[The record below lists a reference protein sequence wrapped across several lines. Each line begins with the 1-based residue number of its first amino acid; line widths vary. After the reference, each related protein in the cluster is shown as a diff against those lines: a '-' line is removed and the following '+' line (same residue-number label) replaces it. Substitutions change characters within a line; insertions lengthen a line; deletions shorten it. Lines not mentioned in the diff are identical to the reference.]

1 MPSANYYDRTRRR
14 RRATGIS
21 FEFCRARG
29 GSLGS
34 VTKEPDERA
43 GRVELSGEATGA
55 AEEEE
60 QGPVWLEDKNEK
72 LMFSVFGTSAAKIGD
87 RV

>member
-1 MPSANYYDRTRRR
+1 MLVAEVWGRLRKSR
-14 RRATGIS
+14 
-21 FEFCRARG
+21 
-29 GSLGS
+29 
-34 VTKEPDERA
+34 TKEPD
-43 GRVELSGEATGA
+43 GSSSGEATGA

-72 LMFSVFGTSAAKIGD
+72 LMLSVFGTSAAKIGD